1 MITVGTF
8 RRVVKKDGTML
19 FKPAFRD
26 CDFLAEINF
35 LFHRDLETKWDI
47 ESIKKIAKG
56 FHIKLKDVNNSYE
69 AGLFIDE
76 EFALPDELVEGKTTD
91 LVIGED
97 VFNHEDIIIGKVVS
111 LTSTPAYM
119 LIEIQKNS
127 GETEL
132 VPFTEDF
139 FEEDG
144 NKIRLK
150 RREQ

>member
-26 CDFLAEINF
+26 HDFLEEIDF
-35 LFHRDLETKWDI
+35 LIHSELGTRWCI
-47 ESIKKIAKG
+47 EVSRKIAKG
-56 FHIKLKDVNNSYE
+56 FHIKLKDVDNSYH
-69 AGLFIDE
+69 AGFFIDE
-76 EFALPDELVEGKTTD
+76 EFSLPDEMVTGKTID
-91 LVIGED
+91 LVIGEKVYDQKND
-97 VFNHEDIIIGKVVS
+97 VIGKVIGMS
-111 LTSTPAYM
+111 STPAYTI
-119 LIEIQKNS
+119 LEIEKIS

-144 NKIRLK
+144 AKIKLMRK
-150 RREQ
+150 DQ

>member
-26 CDFLAEINF
+26 HDFLEDISY
-35 LFHRDLETKWDI
+35 LIHSDLGTKWDI
-47 ESIKKIAKG
+47 SDIKKTAHG
-56 FHIKLKDVNNSYE
+56 FHIKLKGVNNNYE
-69 AGLFIDE
+69 AGFFIDE
-76 EFALPDELVEGKTTD
+76 EFALPDELVEGRTVD

-97 VFNHEDIIIGKVVS
+97 VLDHNDKVIGKVRS
-111 LTSTPAYM
+111 LSQTPSYII
-119 LIEIQKNS
+119 LEIERES

-132 VPFTEDF
+132 VPFTEEF

-144 NKIRLK
+144 NRIRLK